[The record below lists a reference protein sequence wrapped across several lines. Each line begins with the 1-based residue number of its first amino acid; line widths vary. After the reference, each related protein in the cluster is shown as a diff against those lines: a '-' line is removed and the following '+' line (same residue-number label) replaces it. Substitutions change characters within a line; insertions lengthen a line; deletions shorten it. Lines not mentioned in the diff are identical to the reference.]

1 MIKPH
6 VLVVDDDPGL
16 QKLVRVNLQARGYE
30 VTTASDGLSAL
41 KLAQENN
48 FSLIVLDI
56 RMPGMDGFEVCRN
69 VRLFSDVPIIMLTA
83 RDMQEDLLRGL
94 DMGADGYV
102 TKPFSVEVLLARVQS
117 VLRRTKF
124 PEEMPRP
131 AFTIGDLAIDFARHR
146 VMRGETEVNLTATE
160 YKLVSLLA
168 QNAGRVMT
176 QQQLLEK
183 IWGWDYQNEPHILQ
197 VAAARLR
204 QKLGDDVQNPRY
216 IITRVGI
223 GYMMVKPD

>member
-16 QKLVRVNLQARGYE
+16 QKLVRVNLQARGYQ

-41 KLAQENN
+41 KQAQENN

-94 DMGADGYV
+94 DMGADDYV

-131 AFTIGDLAIDFARHR
+131 LFTIGDLAIDFARHR
-146 VMRGETEVNLTATE
+146 VMRGETEINLTATE
-160 YKLVSLLA
+160 YKLVALLA

-223 GYMMVKPD
+223 GYMMVKPE